1 LIGWEGPVQENQ
13 LVVEDLTK
21 TFDPGLFK
29 AKVEVLKG
37 LSFEVRRGE
46 IFGFLGPNGAGK
58 TTTIKA
64 ITGLIH
70 PDGGSIT
77 VCGRPHTHV
86 ATRRRIGFMS
96 ESPYFYSHLTAA
108 EFLQFHGDLLGID
121 RARLPTRIEGVLDL
135 VTMRPHAQRPMKTF
149 SKGMLQRMALA
160 QALLGEPDL
169 LILDEPMSGLDPVGR
184 RDVRDIILA
193 QRGLGTTVFFSSHII
208 PDVETIC
215 DRVAI
220 VVDGTVRATE
230 DVRDLLA
237 REAEAYELTFSG
249 VDPDGLKTPLLG
261 VRSGSDAVWAK
272 VAAGER
278 DRLIQELAAGGARLV
293 SLTPVRS
300 TLEEFLMQQYR
311 GGSSS

>member
-1 LIGWEGPVQENQ
+1 VPDIQLRVEN
-13 LVVEDLTK
+13 LTK
-21 TFDPGLFK
+21 TFDPGLFE

-37 LSFEVRRGE
+37 LSFEVQRGE

-77 VCGRPHTHV
+77 IGGRPHTDV
-86 ATRRRIGFMS
+86 EARRRIGFMS
-96 ESPYFYSHLTAA
+96 ESPYFYSHLTAG
-108 EFLQFHGDLLGID
+108 EFLRFHGELLGID
-121 RARLPTRIEGVLDL
+121 RARIRARISELLEV
-135 VTMRPHAQRPMKTF
+135 VTMALYVDRPMKTF

-160 QALLGEPDL
+160 AALLAEPEL

-193 QRGLGTTVFFSSHII
+193 QRELGTTIFFSSHII

-220 VVDGTVRATE
+220 MVDGQVRAIGE
-230 DVRDLLA
+230 VRDLMA
-237 REAEAYELTFSG
+237 REVEAYEVTFSG
-249 VDPDGLKTPLLG
+249 FDAERLKTPVLG
-261 VRSGSDAVWAK
+261 RHIGSDASWAR
-272 VAAGER
+272 VAGTHR
-278 DRLIQELAAGGARLV
+278 DDLIQELATPGARRMGLA
-293 SLTPVRS
+293 PVGS
-300 TLEEFLMQQYR
+300 TLEEFLLHHYEE
-311 GGSSS
+311 GGQS